1 MIVLANDRTTEVAEF
16 PSAAN
21 ELWLRTD
28 QLTQATGWELKPE
41 GPCLGEIC
49 VPLLDN
55 EKSEWIEDR
64 EDGQWLNMSGL
75 ADKVGQKQAQ
85 GDGVWSLGS
94 VPEVRRSTLE
104 SALAPDFEVTDRN
117 GDTFRLSD
125 MRGKKVL
132 IITWASW

>member
-1 MIVLANDRTTEVAEF
+1 MIILANDRSSEVADL
-16 PSAAN
+16 PGGSD
-21 ELWLRTD
+21 ELWIRSD
-28 QLTQATGWELKPE
+28 QLTEATGWELKPE

-49 VPLLDN
+49 VPLLTE

-64 EDGQWLNMSGL
+64 DDGQWLNMSSL
-75 ADKVGQKQAQ
+75 ADKVGQKHAC

-94 VPEVRRSTLE
+94 VPEVRHSTLE
-104 SALAPDFEVTDRN
+104 SAIAPDFELTDRN

-132 IITWASW
+132 LMTWASW